1 MRDLTEECLRILNK
15 GLFEITDPGPLHQP
29 IRSFL
34 IRRDDKLRLV
44 LEAEVDPAA
53 TSSAIEQPPG
63 TVRMTTER
71 ALLRSVGGLEGEF
84 FGVVPYSLSRQ
95 ATGATEQPL
104 KELAQVHIAKTNNP
118 SAAPAAYV
126 IDWLENLPRSPYTW
140 PAASDVVTKTVTTR
154 RISLA
159 DGITITGDTERSN
172 TSWNSAKLTVDGVT
186 FYICALDSE
195 GRPGA
200 IKPGCIVY
208 DGAPDDGFRKKV
220 RTGLSFALG
229 LYLVDL
235 GTTHYDSE
243 WQIVSTLARS
253 AYSLRRHAFDIETL
267 QFAPLGLRFRNE
279 LAAPQLTRATQ
290 AFVTAF
296 DTLDLAN
303 LHWAFW
309 HACAA
314 TPHIAPAHFGAAIEG
329 LQSAYTRTNPGK
341 VRGGWAAREE
351 WKALK
356 TVLSGAID
364 CAVIPEEA
372 REALKDK
379 LTTFNSIDQ
388 RQRLKDIMAT
398 LNLELSE
405 DEDAAW
411 RRRNKAAHG
420 APIPEGQEVAAIRD
434 MKLLRGLFQ
443 RLLLRMTNAADQY
456 IDYASP
462 NHDYRHLNTAPP
474 AISALP
480 PAG

>member
-29 IRSFL
+29 IRSFS
-34 IRRDDKLRLV
+34 IRRDDNLRLV
-44 LEAEVDPAA
+44 LEAEADPTA
-53 TSSAIEQPPG
+53 TLSAIEQPPG
-63 TVRMTTER
+63 TVRMTTDR
-71 ALLRSVGGLEGEF
+71 ALLRSVGGREGEF

-95 ATGATEQPL
+95 AIGATEQPL

-159 DGITITGDTERSN
+159 DGITITSDTERSN
-172 TSWNSAKLTVDGVT
+172 TSRNSAKLTVDGVT

-195 GRPGA
+195 DRPGA

-208 DGAPDDGFRKKV
+208 DGTPDDGFRKKV

-235 GTTHYDSE
+235 GTTHYGSE

-267 QFAPLGLRFRNE
+267 QLAPLGPRFQNE
-279 LAAPQLTRATQ
+279 LAAPQLTRAIQ

-296 DTLDLAN
+296 DALDLTN

-314 TPHIAPAHFGAAIEG
+314 TPQIAPAYFGAAIEG
-329 LQSAYTRTNPGK
+329 LQSAYTRANPRK
-341 VRGGWAAREE
+341 VRDCWAAREE

-356 TVLSGAID
+356 VVLSGAIN

-372 REALKDK
+372 KAALKDK
-379 LTTFNSIDQ
+379 LSTFNSIDQ
-388 RQRLKDIMAT
+388 RQRLKDIMAA

-405 DEDAAW
+405 DEHAAW
-411 RRRNKAAHG
+411 RRRNKASHG
-420 APIPEGQEVAAIRD
+420 TPIPEGQEVAAIRD

-462 NHDYRHLNTAPP
+462 NHDYRHLSTAPP
-474 AISALP
+474 AISTMP